1 MSFLDRSLVVIETSL
16 AGNPSVREAARCLL
30 AARYRVALLGPDA
43 SAAASSWVGLG
54 LNVAPVVTGDFSS
67 AVVGLAPA
75 IAVAPAGLP
84 IPESVPN
91 RLAWS
96 QAPVSRYTKGVSN
109 VEDVSAWVRDYLA
122 PRVPRHFSEQTTP

>member
-1 MSFLDRSLVVIETSL
+1 MSALDRSLAVVDASL
-16 AGNPSVREAARCLL
+16 AGNPSVQDAARRLL
-30 AARYRVALLGPDA
+30 AARYRVVLLGPDA
-43 SAAASSWVGLG
+43 AAAVSSWQGLG
-54 LNVAPVVTGDFSS
+54 LTASPVVADDFAL
-67 AVVGLAPA
+67 AVAGLAPA
-75 IAVAPAGLP
+75 IALAAEGQA

-91 RLAWS
+91 RLSWS

>member
-1 MSFLDRSLVVIETSL
+1 MSSLDRSLAVIEASL
-16 AGNPSVREAARCLL
+16 ASNPSVQDAARRLL
-30 AARYRVALLGPDA
+30 AARYRVVLLGPV
-43 SAAASSWVGLG
+43 AAAAAVSWQGLG
-54 LNVAPVVTGDFSS
+54 LAAAPVVSEDFSS
-67 AVVGLAPA
+67 AVAGLAPA
-75 IAVAPAGLP
+75 IALAPADQA